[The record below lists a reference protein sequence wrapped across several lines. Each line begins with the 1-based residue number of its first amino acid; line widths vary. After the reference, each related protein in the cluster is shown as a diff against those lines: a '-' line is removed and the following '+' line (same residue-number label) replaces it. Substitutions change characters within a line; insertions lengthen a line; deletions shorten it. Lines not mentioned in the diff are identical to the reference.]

1 MRQTLLCL
9 PVVLCGCS
17 LLMPRHDPAQAWI
30 DLNDREESRLQAV
43 QVDDQTLEDDRFF
56 QVPPGHHKLQ
66 VRLRFEVDA
75 TNVGGAQ
82 ALPRTCLLTLDYPD
96 FDAGQRYQL
105 SAGSRG
111 FRAWAKLH
119 DAQGQ
124 VLASGREGRC
134 GEV

>member
-1 MRQTLLCL
+1 MRRTLLCL
-9 PVVLCGCS
+9 PVLLCGCS
-17 LLMPRHDPAQAWI
+17 LLMPRHNPTQAWI
-30 DLNDREESRLQAV
+30 DLKDGEEDRLQAV
-43 QVDDQTLEDDRFF
+43 QVDGQVLDDDRFF
-56 QVPPGHHKLQ
+56 QVPPGRHELQ

-75 TNVGGAQ
+75 GNVGGGQ

-119 DAQGQ
+119 DARGQ
-124 VLASGREGRC
+124 VLASAREGRC